1 MNIQNEDKKDKINKI
16 LHISFNQDNSC
27 FSIGTENGFIIYK
40 TNSPKIHNE
49 TKMDG
54 GIRHSEMYYHT
65 NILGLIG
72 GGEMPKFNPKKLII
86 WDDYEHK
93 VISEIKFFSNLKN
106 VKIRKDR
113 IFAICDKNIYAFDMQ
128 TFENIEI
135 INTRENPKGLFGIN
149 GYEYKIIIAYLGAY
163 DSENNHKGSVTIKN
177 YERQKGIQII
187 AQEDSIT
194 YLSLNHEGTLLA
206 TSNEKGT
213 IIKIHNCVNGDLLS
227 QFKRGKEKAE
237 IHYICFDKFS
247 NFLAVTSDRGTIHIW
262 SLGDVTEK
270 IKNIKEKE
278 EEDVK
283 KIDQDTEEDDDRF
296 GDIDSNENKINIIEE
311 KNEDTEI
318 NDLNVLPKNKKTIFG
333 QFERSFAQIRINSNN
348 SICCFLKN
356 YIIAVITYEG
366 MYYKAQLDTKIGG
379 NCKIIFQESLNI

>member
-54 GIRHSEMYYHT
+54 GIKQPEMYYHT
-65 NILGLIG
+65 NILGLVG

-93 VISEIKFFSNLKN
+93 VISEIKFFSNLKD

-135 INTRENPKGLFGIN
+135 INTRENPRGLFGIN
-149 GYEYKIIIAYLGAY
+149 DYEYKIIIAYLGAY
-163 DSENNHKGSVTIKN
+163 DNENNHKGSVTIKN
-177 YERQKGIQII
+177 YERQKGIKII

-206 TSNEKGT
+206 TANEKGT

-278 EEDVK
+278 EED
-283 KIDQDTEEDDDRF
+283 DDRF

-311 KNEDTEI
+311 KNDETEI
-318 NDLNVLPKNKKTIFG
+318 NDLNDLPKNKKTIFG
-333 QFERSFAQIRINSNN
+333 QLEKSFAQIRINSNN

-356 YIIAVITYEG
+356 YIIVVITYEG
-366 MYYKAQLDTKIGG
+366 MYYQAQLDTKIGG

>member
-1 MNIQNEDKKDKINKI
+1 MNIQNNDEKDKINKI

-40 TNSPKIHNE
+40 SNSPKICHE

-54 GIRHSEMYYHT
+54 GIKHSEMYYNT

-86 WDDYEHK
+86 WDDNEHK

-113 IFAICDKNIYAFDMQ
+113 IFAICDKNIYVFDMQ

-135 INTRENPKGLFGIN
+135 INTRENPKGLLGIN
-149 GYEYKIIIAYLGAY
+149 GNEYKIIIAYLEAF
-163 DSENNHKGSVTIKN
+163 DNENTHKGSVMIKN
-177 YERQKGIQII
+177 YENQKGIQII

-194 YLSLNHEGTLLA
+194 YLSINHEGTLLA

-213 IIKIHNCVNGDLLS
+213 IIKIHSCVNGDLLS

-237 IHYICFDKFS
+237 IHCICFDKFS
-247 NFLAVTSDRGTIHIW
+247 NFLAVTSDRGTIHVW

-270 IKNIKEKE
+270 VKNIKEIE

-283 KIDQDTEEDDDRF
+283 KIDQDNEEDDNRF
-296 GDIDSNENKINIIEE
+296 GDIDSNEINIIEE
-311 KNEDTEI
+311 KDDDIEI
-318 NDLNVLPKNKKTIFG
+318 NDLSDLPKNKKTIFG
-333 QFERSFAQIRINSNN
+333 QLEKSFAQIRINSNK

-366 MYYKAQLDTKIGG
+366 IYYQAQLDTKIGG
-379 NCKIIFQESLNI
+379 NCQIILEEDLNI

>member
-1 MNIQNEDKKDKINKI
+1 MNIQTEDKKDKNNKI

-40 TNSPKIHNE
+40 TNSPKIHHKTE
-49 TKMDG
+49 TDG
-54 GIRHSEMYYHT
+54 GIKHPEMYYHT

-72 GGEMPKFNPKKLII
+72 GGQLPKFNPKKLII

-113 IFAICDKNIYAFDMQ
+113 IFAICDKNIYVFDMQ
-128 TFENIEI
+128 TFENLEI

-149 GYEYKIIIAYLGAY
+149 DYEYKIIIAYLGAF
-163 DSENNHKGSVTIKN
+163 DNDNNHKGSVTIKN
-177 YERQKGIQII
+177 YERQKGIQVI
-187 AQEDSIT
+187 AQDDSIT
-194 YLSLNHEGTLLA
+194 YLSLNQEGTLLA
-206 TSNEKGT
+206 TANEKGT
-213 IIKIHNCVNGDLLS
+213 IIKIHSCVNGDLLS
-227 QFKRGKEKAE
+227 QFKRGKGKAE

-278 EEDVK
+278 EDDVK
-283 KIDQDTEEDDDRF
+283 KIDQDIEEDDDRF
-296 GDIDSNENKINIIEE
+296 GDVDSNENKINIIEE
-311 KNEDTEI
+311 KKEDIEI
-318 NDLNVLPKNKKTIFG
+318 NNLNDLPKNKKTIFG
-333 QFERSFAQIRINSNN
+333 QLEKSFAQIRINTNN

-366 MYYKAQLDTKIGG
+366 IYYQAQLDTKIGG
-379 NCKIIFQESLNI
+379 NCKIILQESLNI

>member
-54 GIRHSEMYYHT
+54 GIKQPEMYYHT
-65 NILGLIG
+65 NILGLVG

-93 VISEIKFFSNLKN
+93 VISEIKFFSNLKD

-135 INTRENPKGLFGIN
+135 INTRENPRGLFGIN
-149 GYEYKIIIAYLGAY
+149 DYEYKIIIAYLGAY
-163 DSENNHKGSVTIKN
+163 DNENNHKGSVTIKN
-177 YERQKGIQII
+177 YERQKGIKII

-206 TSNEKGT
+206 TANEKGT

-227 QFKRGKEKAE
+227 QFKRGNEKAE

-278 EEDVK
+278 EED
-283 KIDQDTEEDDDRF
+283 DDRF

-311 KNEDTEI
+311 KNDETEI
-318 NDLNVLPKNKKTIFG
+318 NDLNDLPKNKKTIFG
-333 QFERSFAQIRINSNN
+333 QLEKSFAQIRINSNN

-356 YIIAVITYEG
+356 YIIVVITYEG
-366 MYYKAQLDTKIGG
+366 MYYQAQLDTKIGG

>member
-1 MNIQNEDKKDKINKI
+1 MSIQTEDKKDKNNKI

-40 TNSPKIHNE
+40 TNSPKIHHK
-49 TKMDG
+49 TKTDG
-54 GIRHSEMYYHT
+54 GIKHPEMYYHT

-72 GGEMPKFNPKKLII
+72 GGELPKFNPKKLII

-113 IFAICDKNIYAFDMQ
+113 IFAICDKNIYVFDMQ
-128 TFENIEI
+128 TFENLEI
-135 INTRENPKGLFGIN
+135 INTRENSKGLFGIN
-149 GYEYKIIIAYLGAY
+149 DYEYKIIIAYLGVF
-163 DSENNHKGSVTIKN
+163 DNENNHKGSVTIKN
-177 YERQKGIQII
+177 YERQKEIQVI
-187 AQEDSIT
+187 AQDDSIT

-213 IIKIHNCVNGDLLS
+213 IIKIHSCVNGDLLS

-237 IHYICFDKFS
+237 IHCICFDKFS

-283 KIDQDTEEDDDRF
+283 KIDQDIEEDDDRF
-296 GDIDSNENKINIIEE
+296 GDVDSNENKINIIEE
-311 KNEDTEI
+311 KKDDIEI
-318 NDLNVLPKNKKTIFG
+318 NDLNDLPKNKKTIFG
-333 QFERSFAQIRINSNN
+333 QLEKSFAQIRINTNN
-348 SICCFLKN
+348 SICCFLKK

-366 MYYKAQLDTKIGG
+366 IYYQAQLDTKIGG
-379 NCKIIFQESLNI
+379 NCKIILQESLNI

>member
-1 MNIQNEDKKDKINKI
+1 MSIQTEDKKDKNNKI

-40 TNSPKIHNE
+40 TNSPKIHHK
-49 TKMDG
+49 TKTDG
-54 GIRHSEMYYHT
+54 GIKHPEMYYHT

-72 GGEMPKFNPKKLII
+72 GGELPKFNPKKLII

-113 IFAICDKNIYAFDMQ
+113 IFAICDKNIYVFDMQ
-128 TFENIEI
+128 TFENLEI
-135 INTRENPKGLFGIN
+135 INTRENSKGLFGIN
-149 GYEYKIIIAYLGAY
+149 DYEYKIIIAYLGVF
-163 DSENNHKGSVTIKN
+163 DNENNLKGSVTIKN
-177 YERQKGIQII
+177 YERQKEIQVI
-187 AQEDSIT
+187 AQDDSIT

-213 IIKIHNCVNGDLLS
+213 IIKIHSCVNGDLLS

-237 IHYICFDKFS
+237 IHCICFDKFS

-283 KIDQDTEEDDDRF
+283 KIDQDIEEDDDRF
-296 GDIDSNENKINIIEE
+296 GDVDSNENKINIIEE
-311 KNEDTEI
+311 KKEDIEI
-318 NDLNVLPKNKKTIFG
+318 NELNDLPKNKKTMFG
-333 QFERSFAQIRINSNN
+333 QLEKSFAQIRINTNN

-366 MYYKAQLDTKIGG
+366 IYYQAQLDTKIGG
-379 NCKIIFQESLNI
+379 NCKIILQESLNI

>member
-16 LHISFNQDNSC
+16 LYISFNQDNSC

-40 TNSPKIHNE
+40 TNSPKVHYE

-54 GIRHSEMYYHT
+54 GIKHPEMYYHT

-113 IFAICDKNIYAFDMQ
+113 ICTICDKNIYVFDMQ

-135 INTRENPKGLFGIN
+135 IYTRENPKGLFGIN
-149 GYEYKIIIAYLGAY
+149 DYEYKIIIAYLQAY
-163 DSENNHKGSVTIKN
+163 DNENNHKGSVMIKN

-213 IIKIHNCVNGDLLS
+213 IIKIHNCINGDLLS

-237 IHYICFDKFS
+237 IHYICFDIFS
-247 NFLAVTSDRGTIHIW
+247 NFLSVTSDRGTIHIW

-270 IKNIKEKE
+270 L
-278 EEDVK
+278 
-283 KIDQDTEEDDDRF
+283 KI
-296 GDIDSNENKINIIEE
+296 
-311 KNEDTEI
+311 
-318 NDLNVLPKNKKTIFG
+318 
-333 QFERSFAQIRINSNN
+333 
-348 SICCFLKN
+348 
-356 YIIAVITYEG
+356 
-366 MYYKAQLDTKIGG
+366 
-379 NCKIIFQESLNI
+379 